1 VFNSWLKSVQEAHGY
16 KHKFISHPH
25 RYSHLR
31 KYNYLLQKD
40 PPKSFTGLNSF
51 QSTQRLRFL
60 HPIAMLSFGARAMP
74 PDLALEASD
83 TLALYGALV
92 ACQDRLPVNLDHLQP
107 SNFFTDHSLLRQKDI
122 LRYEAALKDVLE
134 PLLSSGDPQ
143 DMSSPLY
150 SVIHHLEDEVMQE
163 IPQTLLN
170 SVPSR
175 GSFRSNLIHFFSDL
189 HVNGDL
195 VWQSSNILRQFFDF

>member
-31 KYNYLLQKD
+31 KYNYLLQKA
-40 PPKSFTGLNSF
+40 PQKSFTGLNLF
-51 QSTQRLRFL
+51 QSTERLRFL

-92 ACQDRLPVNLDHLQP
+92 ACQDRLRVDLDHLQP
-107 SNFFTDHSLLRQKDI
+107 SKFFTDRSFLRQKDI
-122 LRYEAALKDVLE
+122 LRYEAALKDVIE
-134 PLLSSGDPQ
+134 SLLSSGDPR
-143 DMSSPLY
+143 DMSSPLH
-150 SVIHHLEDEVMQE
+150 SVIHHLEDKVMQE
-163 IPQTLLN
+163 IPKILLN
-170 SVPSR
+170 SAPSR
-175 GSFRSNLIHFFSDL
+175 GSFRSNLIHFVSDL

-195 VWQSSNILRQFFDF
+195 VWQWLYILRQFFDF